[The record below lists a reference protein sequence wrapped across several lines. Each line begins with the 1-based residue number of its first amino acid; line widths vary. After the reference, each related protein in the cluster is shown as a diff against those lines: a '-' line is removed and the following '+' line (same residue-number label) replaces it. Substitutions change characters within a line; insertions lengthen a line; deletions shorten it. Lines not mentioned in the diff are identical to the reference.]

1 MGSRSS
7 IYGAPSDDLPKSGG
21 PHHRQSAITEEDLPI
36 ASHTA
41 YRDAGV
47 DTDEADI
54 GLRRLVSR
62 ITRTWLPESDFGGV
76 QLKIGYFANVINLG
90 GGQGLAICTDGVG
103 SKAIIADEMRRYD
116 TIGIDCIA
124 MNVNDLICVG
134 AKPLSLVDYIAVHKV
149 DSEMLD
155 AIAIGLANGA
165 EQAGISISGG
175 EIAQLEDVVRGFD
188 LSGTAVGTVPIGK
201 IITGRYLEPGDRIIG
216 IQSSGIHSNGLTL
229 ARRAFFKR
237 EQPLPFEYEIPG
249 TGVSLGDE
257 LLRPTI
263 IYVRVVMEILERVSD
278 IKALVN
284 VTSDGLLNLS
294 RVDNSRVGF
303 LIEGMPETPKIF
315 NFIQSHAGVSVGE
328 MFEVYNMGVGFC
340 VVADG
345 RSASQIQSIIEKHGL
360 RAWDIG
366 KVVED
371 TAKNVYIPRHRLVGH
386 KKRFHEQ

>member
-1 MGSRSS
+1 
-7 IYGAPSDDLPKSGG
+7 
-21 PHHRQSAITEEDLPI
+21 
-36 ASHTA
+36 
-41 YRDAGV
+41 
-47 DTDEADI
+47 
-54 GLRRLVSR
+54 
-62 ITRTWLPESDFGGV
+62 
-76 QLKIGYFANVINLG
+76 
-90 GGQGLAICTDGVG
+90 
-103 SKAIIADEMRRYD
+103 MRRYD

-328 MFEVYNMGVGFC
+328 MFEVYN
-340 VVADG
+340 
-345 RSASQIQSIIEKHGL
+345 RS
-360 RAWDIG
+360 
-366 KVVED
+366 V
-371 TAKNVYIPRHRLVGH
+371 
-386 KKRFHEQ
+386 

>member
-1 MGSRSS
+1 
-7 IYGAPSDDLPKSGG
+7 
-21 PHHRQSAITEEDLPI
+21 
-36 ASHTA
+36 
-41 YRDAGV
+41 
-47 DTDEADI
+47 
-54 GLRRLVSR
+54 LRRLVSR

-340 VVADG
+340 VVADE
-345 RSASQIQSIIEKHGL
+345 RSAGQIQSIIEKHDL